1 MLPVTSLMRGYVVM
15 LGILAASWGASY
27 LFIKVAV
34 EDLEP
39 APMMCLRLVLAFAAL
54 FPVLVY
60 ASGFRGAVSGIRET
74 GRGGALLG
82 LINMAVP
89 FTLIAWGEKHVD
101 SGVAAIANSTVP
113 IFVALLAIR
122 FRPSERVRGMR
133 LFGVVLGL
141 VGVGVLTGLNPDG
154 GWWAIAGT
162 LAVVLASLSYAA
174 ANLYAPA
181 RFSDTSP
188 LLVSATTTFW
198 ATVILIPFALLQ
210 WPDHMPSW
218 KALGSVAALGL
229 LGTAFATLI
238 LYRML
243 NEYGS
248 SRTSLVTY
256 LLPPMALFY
265 GVTILGEQI
274 HLNAALGLVLILA
287 GVALGS
293 GLFQL
298 VGRGRDETAPATP
311 SA

>member
-1 MLPVTSLMRGYVVM
+1 MRGYVIM
-15 LGILAASWGASY
+15 LGTLAASWGASY

-39 APMMCLRLVLAFAAL
+39 APMMCLRLVLAFAML
-54 FPVLVY
+54 FPLLVY
-60 ASGFRGAVSGIRET
+60 VSGFRGAVSEIREV
-74 GRGGALLG
+74 GRGGMVLG
-82 LINMAVP
+82 VINMVIP

-113 IFVALLAIR
+113 IFVALLAVR
-122 FRPSERVRGMR
+122 FRPSERVTGTR
-133 LFGVVLGL
+133 LAGVILGL

-162 LAVVLASLSYAA
+162 LAVILASLSYAS

-181 RFSDTSP
+181 RFPRTSP
-188 LLVSATTTFW
+188 LVVGTATIFW
-198 ATVILIPFALLQ
+198 AMVILVPFALLQ
-210 WPDHMPSW
+210 FPDQVPSW
-218 KALGSVAALGL
+218 KALASVAALGL
-229 LGTAFATLI
+229 VGTAFAILI

-243 NEYGS
+243 TLYGS

-265 GVTILGEQI
+265 GVTFLGEEI
-274 HLNAALGLVLILA
+274 HLNAALGLVLILS

-293 GLFQL
+293 GVLKL
-298 VGRGRDETAPATP
+298 ARGRRSEPAPATP
-311 SA
+311 RA

>member
-1 MLPVTSLMRGYVVM
+1 VRGYVIM
-15 LGILAASWGASY
+15 LGALAASWGASY

-54 FPVLVY
+54 FPLLV
-60 ASGFRGAVSGIRET
+60 ASTGFRGAVDQVRET

-82 LINMAVP
+82 LINMALP

-122 FRPSERVRGMR
+122 FRPSERVAGMR
-133 LFGVVLGL
+133 MAGVVLGL
-141 VGVGVLTGLNPDG
+141 VGVGVLTGLNPEG

-162 LAVVLASLSYAA
+162 LAVVLASLCYAS
-174 ANLYAPA
+174 ANLFAPA
-181 RFSDTSP
+181 RFSHTPPLVVGTS
-188 LLVSATTTFW
+188 TTFW
-198 ATVILIPFALLQ
+198 ATLMLLPFALLQ
-210 WPDHMPSW
+210 FPDHMPSW
-218 KALGSVAALGL
+218 KALASVAALGL
-229 LGTAFATLI
+229 IGTAFATLI

-243 NEYGS
+243 VLYGS

-265 GVTILGEQI
+265 GVTLLGEEI

-293 GLFQL
+293 GAVRL
-298 VGRGRDETAPATP
+298 VGRRRKESAPATP

>member
-1 MLPVTSLMRGYVVM
+1 MRGYVVM

-34 EDLEP
+34 EDFEP
-39 APMMCLRLVLAFAAL
+39 ATMMCLRLVLAFGAL
-54 FPVLVY
+54 FPFLVFG
-60 ASGFRGAVSGIRET
+60 SGFRGAVSEIKGT
-74 GRGGALLG
+74 GRGGVLLG
-82 LINMAVP
+82 LINMALP
-89 FTLIAWGEKHVD
+89 FTLIAWGEKHID

-122 FRPSERVRGMR
+122 FRPSERVTGMR
-133 LFGVVLGL
+133 MAGVLLGL
-141 VGVGVLTGLNPDG
+141 VGVGVLTGLNPEG

-162 LAVVLASLSYAA
+162 LAVVLASLSYAS
-174 ANLYAPA
+174 ANLFAPA
-181 RFSDTSP
+181 RFPRTSP
-188 LLVSATTTFW
+188 LVVGTTTTFW
-198 ATVILIPFALLQ
+198 AMVILIPFALFQL
-210 WPDHMPSW
+210 PDHMPSW
-218 KALGSVAALGL
+218 KALASVVALGL

-243 NEYGS
+243 NTYGS

-265 GVTILGEQI
+265 GVTILDEQI

-293 GLFQL
+293 GVFK
-298 VGRGRDETAPATP
+298 VGRSRARAEKPAAATP
-311 SA
+311 QP

>member
-1 MLPVTSLMRGYVVM
+1 MRGYVVM

-34 EDLEP
+34 EDFEP
-39 APMMCLRLVLAFAAL
+39 ATMMCLRLVLAFGAL
-54 FPVLVY
+54 LPFLVIG
-60 ASGFRGAVSGIRET
+60 SGFRGAVSEIRET
-74 GRGGALLG
+74 GRGGVLLG
-82 LINMAVP
+82 LINMAIP
-89 FTLIAWGEKHVD
+89 FTLIAWGEKHID

-122 FRPSERVRGMR
+122 FRPSERVTGMR
-133 LFGVVLGL
+133 MAGVLLGL
-141 VGVGVLTGLNPDG
+141 VGVGVLTGLNPEG

-181 RFSDTSP
+181 RFPHTSP
-188 LLVSATTTFW
+188 LVVGTTTTFW
-198 ATVILIPFALLQ
+198 AMVILIPVALFQL
-210 WPDHMPSW
+210 PDHMPSW
-218 KALGSVAALGL
+218 KALASVAALGL

-243 NEYGS
+243 NTYGS

-265 GVTILGEQI
+265 GVTILDEQI
-274 HLNAALGLVLILA
+274 HLNAVLGLVLILA

-298 VGRGRDETAPATP
+298 GRSRTRAEEPAAAPQP
-311 SA
+311 

>member
-1 MLPVTSLMRGYVVM
+1 MRGYVIM
-15 LGILAASWGASY
+15 LGTLAASWGASY

-39 APMMCLRLVLAFAAL
+39 TTMMCLRLVLAFGVL
-54 FPVLVY
+54 FPILAVG
-60 ASGFRGAVSGIRET
+60 SGFRGAVSEVRET

-89 FTLIAWGEKHVD
+89 FTLIAWGEKHID

-113 IFVALLAIR
+113 IFVAILAIR
-122 FRPSERVRGMR
+122 FRPSERVTGMR
-133 LFGVVLGL
+133 MAGVILGL
-141 VGVGVLTGLNPDG
+141 VGVGVLTGLNPEG

-162 LAVVLASLSYAA
+162 LAVIVASLSYAA

-181 RFSDTSP
+181 RFAHTPP
-188 LLVSATTTFW
+188 LVVATTTTFW
-198 ATVILIPFALLQ
+198 GMAILIPFALLQ
-210 WPDHMPSW
+210 LPDHMPSW
-218 KALGSVAALGL
+218 KALASVAALGL
-229 LGTAFATLI
+229 IGTAFATLI

-243 NEYGS
+243 VMYGS

-265 GVTILGEQI
+265 GVVFLGEEI

-293 GLFQL
+293 GAVQL
-298 VGRGRDETAPATP
+298 VGRRRKESAPATP
-311 SA
+311 PA

>member
-1 MLPVTSLMRGYVVM
+1 VRGYVIL
-15 LGILAASWGASY
+15 LGTLAASWGASY

-54 FPVLVY
+54 FPVLAVG
-60 ASGFRGAVSGIRET
+60 SGFRGAVSEIRGT

-82 LINMAVP
+82 LINMAIP
-89 FTLIAWGEKHVD
+89 FTLIAWGEKHID

-122 FRPSERVRGMR
+122 FRPSERVTGMR
-133 LFGVVLGL
+133 MFGILLGL
-141 VGVGVLTGLNPDG
+141 LGVGVLTGLNPEG

-162 LAVVLASLSYAA
+162 LAVVLASLSYAC

-181 RFSDTSP
+181 RFGDTEP
-188 LLVSATTTFW
+188 LVIATATTFW
-198 ATVILIPFALLQ
+198 GMVLLIPVSLFQL
-210 WPDHMPSW
+210 PDQMPGW
-218 KALGSVAALGL
+218 KALASVAALGL
-229 LGTAFATLI
+229 IGTSFATLI

-243 NEYGS
+243 NTYGS

-265 GVTILGEQI
+265 GVTILGERI
-274 HLNAALGLVLILA
+274 HLNAGLGLVLILA

-293 GLFQL
+293 GLL
-298 VGRGRDETAPATP
+298 KLARSRRDEPAPATP
-311 SA
+311 RA

>member
-1 MLPVTSLMRGYVVM
+1 VRGYVIM
-15 LGILAASWGASY
+15 LGTLAASWGASY

-54 FPVLVY
+54 FPLLV
-60 ASGFRGAVSGIRET
+60 ASTGFRGAVAQVKET
-74 GRGGALLG
+74 GRGGAVLG
-82 LINMAVP
+82 LINMALP

-122 FRPSERVRGMR
+122 FRPSERVTGMR
-133 LFGVVLGL
+133 MAGVVLGL
-141 VGVGVLTGLNPDG
+141 VGVGVLTGLNPEG

-162 LAVVLASLSYAA
+162 LAVVLASLCYAS
-174 ANLYAPA
+174 ANLFAPA
-181 RFSDTSP
+181 RFSHTPPLVVGTS
-188 LLVSATTTFW
+188 TTFW
-198 ATVILIPFALLQ
+198 AAVMLLPFALLQ
-210 WPDHMPSW
+210 FPDHLPSW
-218 KALGSVAALGL
+218 KALASVAALGL
-229 LGTAFATLI
+229 IGTAFATLI

-243 NEYGS
+243 VLYGS

-265 GVTILGEQI
+265 GVTLLGEEI

-293 GLFQL
+293 GAVQL
-298 VGRGRDETAPATP
+298 VGRRRKESAPATP
-311 SA
+311 SV